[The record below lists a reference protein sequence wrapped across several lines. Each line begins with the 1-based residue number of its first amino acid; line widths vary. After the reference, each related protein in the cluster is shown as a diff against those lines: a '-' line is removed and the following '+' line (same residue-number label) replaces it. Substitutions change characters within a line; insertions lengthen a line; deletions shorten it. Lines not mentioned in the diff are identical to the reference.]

1 MSLRRLYLK
10 LVFTFFINRAIF
22 FLFNIGV
29 FLRCLQTL
37 LIHFF
42 LSVLLIACC
51 GNMTPHAIDYGKA
64 YKNVYKKYKPN
75 VLALLIGLVSQIQL
89 LHWFVSSRNFA
100 SSLLVKKPWDGLSY
114 IVLKNQIYLFNVES
128 LIYLFYIL
136 IYLFG
141 RSLY

>member
-22 FLFNIGV
+22 FLFNIGF

-37 LIHFF
+37 LVHFF

-51 GNMTPHAIDYGKA
+51 GNMTPHVIDYGKA

-75 VLALLIGLVSQIQL
+75 VLALLIGLVSGIQL

-100 SSLLVKKPWDGLSY
+100 SSLLVKKPWDDLSY
-114 IVLKNQIYLFNVES
+114 MVFQKIRFIYLTLRVLFTYFTY
-128 LIYLFYIL
+128 LIIWT
-136 IYLFG
+136 
-141 RSLY
+141 